1 MRGRTAAADHN
12 AIVRYRTDA
21 ARAAFYLG
29 GNVHIEAA
37 IMPFAAGHAFSATVL
52 RRMALLLTALVAGC
66 AAVDRHPTLNYP
78 DATASDAQAAAPKN
92 KQIILNPFLDHR
104 GDKSNV
110 GTVKSAFGLRT
121 TEVVP
126 ANDVSVWVIEGI
138 KTELQNNGYV
148 VTLGSSSK
156 DTLPGA
162 SAAVSGVIV
171 DVTCDSGHSG
181 KVAVIGKVR
190 KGNKEVLSKNYSAH
204 GSAGFAMMP
213 TAEACAKSLSIALAA
228 SVKRFVAELDG
239 MLTSSN

>member
-1 MRGRTAAADHN
+1 
-12 AIVRYRTDA
+12 
-21 ARAAFYLG
+21 
-29 GNVHIEAA
+29 
-37 IMPFAAGHAFSATVL
+37 MPFIAGHAFPATAI
-52 RRMALLLTALVAGC
+52 RRTALLVVALVAGC
-66 AAVDRHPTLNYP
+66 ATVDRQPTLIYP

-110 GTVKSAFGLRT
+110 GTVRSAFGLRA
-121 TEVVP
+121 TEIVP

-190 KGNKEVLSKNYSAH
+190 KDDKEVLSKNYSAH
-204 GSAGFAMMP
+204 GSAGYAMVP

>member
-1 MRGRTAAADHN
+1 
-12 AIVRYRTDA
+12 
-21 ARAAFYLG
+21 
-29 GNVHIEAA
+29 
-37 IMPFAAGHAFSATVL
+37 MPFAAGHPSPATVL
-52 RRMALLLTALVAGC
+52 RRTALLVTALVAGC
-66 AAVDRHPTLNYP
+66 AAVDRQPTLIYP

-92 KQIILNPFLDHR
+92 KQIILNPFLDRR

-110 GTVKSAFGLRT
+110 GTVRSAFGLRT

-126 ANDVSVWVIEGI
+126 ANDVSVWVIEGV
-138 KTELQNNGYV
+138 KTELQNHGYI
-148 VTLGSSSK
+148 VTLGSSNK

-190 KGNKEVLSKNYSAH
+190 KGDREVLSKNYSAR
-204 GSAGFAMMP
+204 GSAGYAMMP